1 MVAAIGGDYD
11 VVVGLRLVKVGA
23 VVLLLLISLGF
34 FFFSMFIGVN
44 LSQYVFLVWAWSNG
58 CFLGWYFAN
67 LGCMDWVL
75 VLAQDC

>member
-34 FFFSMFIGVN
+34 FFFFDVYRCEFVSICVFGVG
-44 LSQYVFLVWAWSNG
+44 LV
-58 CFLGWYFAN
+58 
-67 LGCMDWVL
+67 
-75 VLAQDC
+75 